1 MGSFILMFALLLL
14 VLVALYFFR
23 NKNAENKKY
32 HTIDEAYNAKRNAEQ
47 AEIDKILDKINKRGI
62 DSLSDDEKMKLDN
75 FAKRQ

>member
-1 MGSFILMFALLLL
+1 MGSFILMFVLLLL

-23 NKNAENKKY
+23 NKKTETKKY
-32 HTIDEAYNAKRNAEQ
+32 HTIDEAYNAKRNTEQ

-62 DSLSDDEKMKLDN
+62 DSLSDDEKKKLDN